1 MTPEQLELLRAA
13 LASRYRIE
21 RELGRGGMA
30 TVYLARDVKH
40 DRPVALKVMRPEFAA
55 ILGSERFLREIQV
68 AARLR
73 HPNILALYD
82 SADADGTL
90 FYIMPYVEG
99 ESLRDRL
106 AREGPLPLA
115 DALRIADDVAQALS
129 YAHAHDVVH
138 RDIKP
143 ENILLDGDRAVV
155 ADFGI
160 ARAVTQAGGNRLTQT
175 GMAVGTPVY
184 MSPEQ
189 SGAESRID
197 GRSDIYSLGCVVY
210 EMVAGHPPFTGATA
224 QEVRARHS
232 MDAVPSLRAAR
243 PNLPDGVEAA
253 IGTALQKSPADRF
266 ATASQFAAALRG
278 AAGSTTALRPGPTTR
293 RVVAGATA
301 VGIVAVVVGAFLVA
315 GNVKESATSSRV
327 VVMPFENRTALN
339 EFDPLG
345 IVTAEWLTQGLA
357 QASFLTVLDTR
368 GGQATAGKLGAA
380 PTPAEVG
387 RETGAST
394 VVAGSYVLRGDSLEF
409 QARISSTSDGSILL
423 SIGGVTAPRDGP
435 MPGVERL
442 QQRLL
447 GAFASLHDKDVSS
460 FQATLAQPPS
470 YVAYRAYVEG
480 IEAYMTVSEMS
491 AAPHFLRAATLDSS
505 FLGARIWAAQAGVL
519 GGWNVWDDSW
529 VQRADSLLSGL
540 QPMRDRLSS
549 FDRARL
555 DFVVALRAGSS
566 LASYDAAL
574 RLVTAAPGSVDAR
587 REAALAAI
595 RVLRPREALKRFQ
608 ELDPRRGLMRGWEGA
623 YWALVADPYHHLG
636 EYEAELIAI
645 RRARQLSWYDARW
658 LLYGELRALA
668 ALGRIGELDALVRAE
683 VPAKWSQRDL
693 FVFGVAGELI
703 AHGHPEAAHR
713 LAQNALDHPS
723 APPPREQVPA
733 REWILEHMG
742 LRKIV
747 SVPYCYLEQPVE
759 QNLLP
764 GRARDEWL
772 HWRVELALFLG
783 AADTAAALAAQLHD
797 PEAHGLLLARLLA
810 TEGKLDA
817 ARAIMGRWESRML
830 RSRGTL
836 SGLEMERAAA
846 LVRLGDRDRAL
857 EILAEGIG
865 RHFLPNAAG
874 YYWDGHAYPE
884 FAPLFSDPRFQAL
897 VKPRG

>member
-1 MTPEQLELLRAA
+1 MKQEQLELLRAA
-13 LASRYRIE
+13 LASRYRVE
-21 RELGRGGMA
+21 RELGHGGMA
-30 TVYLARDVKH
+30 TVYLARDLKH
-40 DRPVALKVMRPEFAA
+40 GRPVAIKVLRPEFAA
-55 ILGSERFLREIQV
+55 VLGSERFLREIQI
-68 AARLR
+68 AARLQ
-73 HPNILALYD
+73 HPHILPLYD
-82 SADADGTL
+82 SGEADGTL
-90 FYIMPYVEG
+90 YYIMPYVEG

-115 DALRIADDVAQALS
+115 DALRIAGDVAQALS
-129 YAHAHDVVH
+129 HAHARDVVH

-143 ENILLDGDRAVV
+143 ENILLEGDRAVV

-160 ARAVTQAGGNRLTQT
+160 ARAVTQAAGDRLTQT
-175 GMAVGTPVY
+175 GIAVGTPVY

-189 SGAESRID
+189 AGAESQID

-210 EMVAGHPPFTGATA
+210 EMLAGHPPFTGRTA
-224 QEVRARHS
+224 QEVMARHS
-232 MDAVPSLRAAR
+232 MDTMPSLRAAR
-243 PNLPDGVEAA
+243 PNMSDGVEAA
-253 IGTALQKSPADRF
+253 IFTALEKSPADRF
-266 ATASQFAAALRG
+266 ATASQFAEALSDSGPRTLRRGWPPARHVAIG
-278 AAGSTTALRPGPTTR
+278 AAA
-293 RVVAGATA
+293 AA
-301 VGIVAVVVGAFLVA
+301 VIVALWIGAVILWSKNGA
-315 GNVKESATSSRV
+315 DGSASSRV

-368 GGQATAGKLGAA
+368 GAQAIAGKLGVA
-380 PTPAEVG
+380 PTPADVG
-387 RETGAST
+387 RETGAGV
-394 VVAGSYVLRGDSLEF
+394 VVAGSYVLQGDSLEF
-409 QARISSTSDGSILL
+409 QARISSTGDNRILV
-423 SIGGVTAPRDGP
+423 SIGGVSAPRDRP
-435 MPGVERL
+435 MAGVERL

-447 GAFASLHDKDVSS
+447 GAFASLHDKDISS
-460 FQATLAQPPS
+460 FQTTLAQPPS

-480 IEAYMTVSEMS
+480 IEAYLVSEMS
-491 AAPHFLRAATLDSS
+491 AARDFLRAATLDSS

-519 GGWNVWDDSW
+519 GGRNSLDDSW

-540 QPMRDRLSS
+540 QPIRDRLSL

-555 DFVVALRAGSS
+555 DFVVALRAGNS

-587 REAALAAI
+587 REAALAAM

-608 ELDPRRGLMRGWEGA
+608 ELDPRRGLMRGWEGT
-623 YWALVADPYHHLG
+623 YWAFVADPYHHLG

-645 RRARQLSWYDARW
+645 RRARQLPWVDARW

-668 ALGRIGELDALVRAE
+668 ALGRIGELDSLVRAE
-683 VPAKWSQRDL
+683 VPANWSQRDL
-693 FVFGVAGELI
+693 FVFGVAGELL

-742 LRKIV
+742 LRKII
-747 SVPYCYLEQPVE
+747 SVPFCYLEQPVE

-764 GRARDEWL
+764 GRARDDWL
-772 HWRVELALFLG
+772 HWRVELALLLG

-817 ARAIMGRWESRML
+817 ARAIMVRWESRML

-865 RHFLPNAAG
+865 RHFLPNAAH
-874 YYWDGHAYPE
+874 YWDGHAYPE
-884 FAPLFSDPRFQAL
+884 FAPLLSDPRFRAL
-897 VKPRG
+897 IKPRG